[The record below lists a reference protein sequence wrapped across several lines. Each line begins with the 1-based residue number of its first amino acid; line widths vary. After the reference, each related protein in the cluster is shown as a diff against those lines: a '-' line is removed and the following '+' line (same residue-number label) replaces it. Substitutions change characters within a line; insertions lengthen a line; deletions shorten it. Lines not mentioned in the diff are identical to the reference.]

1 MRTYDQN
8 VGRTARYSNTY
19 FQNAPFEWNLL
30 AEDIRNSTSI
40 AVFKR
45 KLLAMIR
52 PNKNSIYG
60 INDIV
65 GVRYLSKLRLNFSV
79 LNEHR
84 FRHNFDCLDPVC
96 LCGRAEED
104 SEHFLLHCHFFE
116 EARRDLLG
124 SSSDIPGLYSR
135 TGHIVFMPFNS
146 PDLTEIANRM
156 IMEATIS
163 YIRQRR
169 DSSEA
174 HFKSNKAALPLPIF
188 SFVVL
193 AVVVSVSH
201 LMLGD

>member
-1 MRTYDQN
+1 MRSYDPN

-30 AEDIRNSTSI
+30 DDDTKNSTSI

-65 GVRYLSKLRLNFSV
+65 GVRYLSKLRLKFSI

-104 SEHFLLHCHFFE
+104 NEHFLLHCHFFE

-124 SSSDIPGLYSR
+124 SLSDIPGLNIAELDSPSLCHLILF
-135 TGHIVFMPFNS
+135 GN
-146 PDLTEIANRM
+146 PDLTQIANRM

-163 YIRQRR
+163 YI
-169 DSSEA
+169 
-174 HFKSNKAALPLPIF
+174 KATKRF
-188 SFVVL
+188 E
-193 AVVVSVSH
+193 
-201 LMLGD
+201 